1 MNLSSSEYCENHRNH
16 CTAVLFKTLSQIA
29 IKLNGKDLRAG
40 LPIGILKLSK
50 YMPLSDIL
58 SHAAAKLRL
67 SRFHYCLVLMTPGLG

>member
-40 LPIGILKLSK
+40 LPIGILAFEIYAPFGYIKPRCCK
-50 YMPLSDIL
+50 
-58 SHAAAKLRL
+58 AKA
-67 SRFHYCLVLMTPGLG
+67 V